1 MAANGTHRLSSAWK
15 VWVTVVLGPV
25 FLSGPALAELKTSG
39 QGKDMKL
46 VAEQFSADDQGRMK
60 IFEARCGKC
69 HNLDR
74 PIVALQTG
82 KTPISGGAFDD
93 EGVKAYVTKMMRKPN
108 SGIEKDDAKEII
120 IFLRAARA
128 LAGG

>member
-1 MAANGTHRLSSAWK
+1 MAAKRTHRGIWAG
-15 VWVTVVLGPV
+15 WVAVFCVVIGA
-25 FLSGPALAELKTSG
+25 GAALAELKTSG

-46 VAEQFSADDQGRMK
+46 AADQFGAEDQGRLK

-74 PIVALQTG
+74 PITALQTG
-82 KTPISGGAFDD
+82 KTPISSGPFDD
-93 EGVKAYVTKMMRKPN
+93 EGIKAYVTKMMRKPN